1 MQTVGILGN
10 ITKYSE
16 KLVFRFG
23 LTGAPEWKRN
33 TTAAVPTIIYLFK
46 DKNGK
51 TRVMCEV
58 CSSLAIKKS
67 ERRQRLRDFKH
78 YSSVSVV
85 DLEQINTSCV
95 FFSLRPLVQQLKLE
109 CIRIFQNHF
118 QQDWCTNELY
128 VHKRK
133 FSL

>member
-46 DKNGK
+46 VKNGK

-67 ERRQRLRDFKH
+67 ERRQRLIYFKH
-78 YSSVSVV
+78 YSSVSIV

-95 FFSLRPLVQQLKLE
+95 FFSRPLVQKLKLE